1 MFVSEAGLTPTQKGN
16 VAEAAITLAAVK
28 LGIGVL
34 KPVQEGLRYDL
45 MFDFHPELARV
56 QCKTVAA
63 ARRRP
68 DRKSDVVVADAEGL
82 RTEFIQRRRD
92 RRRRRIRPRSRPLL
106 LPPRRPCCRPQG
118 HPIAPRAGAKCAEGS
133 DKMGLDV

>member
-45 MFDFHPELARV
+45 MFM
-56 QCKTVAA
+56 
-63 ARRRP
+63 
-68 DRKSDVVVADAEGL
+68 
-82 RTEFIQRRRD
+82 QRRRD

-118 HPIAPRAGAKCAEGS
+118 HPIAPRAGAKWAEGR